1 MFQGELD
8 ADSDWEPG
16 NSALVGELFGGEG
29 SVTCSLELE
38 IHVLN
43 K

>member
-1 MFQGELD
+1 MLTVTEP
-8 ADSDWEPG
+8 DS
-16 NSALVGELFGGEG
+16 SALVGELFGGEG

-43 K
+43 KYSLSS